1 VEENRTSSLS
11 LELLAEIEA
20 LAVELAH
27 RAGAQIMDTLG
38 STITVEYKRED
49 TRSGGAPTNPVSEV
63 DHAVEAM
70 IREAVSARFPDHG
83 IIGEEVEIHP
93 DPSLE
98 FLWVIDPVDGTT
110 NFVNGYPLFAACIG
124 VLQHGLPVAGAIWC
138 ATSHQLRAGV
148 YHAHRGGPLL
158 FEGEPVQASRPS
170 SGVRRRLV
178 ARPGGAPP
186 RLAQWDTRVTGSTA
200 IECAFVSSGI
210 FAAATF
216 WGPFVWDVAAGVVL
230 IEAAGLEVWTL
241 QDREWRRFER
251 FEVPARVRE
260 DRPPTLRDWRQAL
273 AIGTPEGVAPTLR
286 ERRNRWWRMRA
297 RIRRNIMRFL

>member
-1 VEENRTSSLS
+1 MNENRTPSLD
-11 LELLAEIEA
+11 LFADLEA
-20 LAVELAH
+20 LAVELAR

-38 STITVEYKRED
+38 NAITVEYKREGA
-49 TRSGGAPTNPVSEV
+49 SGNVAPTNPVSDV
-63 DHAVEAM
+63 DRAVEAM
-70 IREAVSARFPDHG
+70 IREAVGARFPGHG
-83 IIGEEVEIHP
+83 IIGEEVELQP
-93 DPSLE
+93 DPSVE
-98 FLWVIDPVDGTT
+98 FLWVIDPVDGTS
-110 NFVNGYPLFAACIG
+110 NFVNGYPMFAACIG

-138 ATSHQLRAGV
+138 STSHQLRAGV

-158 FEGEPVQASRPS
+158 FDGETVQASRPS
-170 SGVRRRLV
+170 TGVRRRLI

-210 FAAATF
+210 FQAATF

-230 IEAAGLEVWTL
+230 IEAAGLEVWML
-241 QDREWRRFER
+241 QGREWRRFER

-273 AIGTPEGVAPTLR
+273 VLGTSEGVAPTLR
-286 ERRNRWWRMRA
+286 EHRNRAWRVRA
-297 RIRRNIMRFL
+297 RIRRWVMRYLQ

>member
-1 VEENRTSSLS
+1 MDEPRAPS

-38 STITVEYKRED
+38 SAITVDYKRAGARAG
-49 TRSGGAPTNPVSEV
+49 TAPTNPVSEV

-70 IREAVSARFPDHG
+70 IRERVGARFPEHG

-98 FLWVIDPVDGTT
+98 FVWVIDPVDGTT
-110 NFVNGYPLFAACIG
+110 NFVNGYPLFAASIG
-124 VLQHGLPVAGAIWC
+124 VLQQGVPVAGAIWC
-138 ATSHQLRAGV
+138 ATSHELRAGV
-148 YHAHRGGPLL
+148 YHARRGGPLL
-158 FEGEPVQASRPS
+158 FEGNPVPAGRPS
-170 SGVRRRLV
+170 SGVRRRLL
-178 ARPGGAPP
+178 ARPGGAPA

-200 IECAFVSSGI
+200 IECAFVAAGI
-210 FAAATF
+210 FAAGTF

-230 IEAAGLEVWTL
+230 LQAAGLEVWAL
-241 QDREWRRFER
+241 HGREWRRFER
-251 FEVPARVRE
+251 FEPPARVRE
-260 DRPPTLRDWRQAL
+260 DRAPTLRDWRQAL

-286 ERRNRWWRMRA
+286 ERRGRWWRLRA
-297 RIRRNIMRFL
+297 RIRRTVLRYL